1 MRKSLSLVGDKNL
14 SYYALVGDIGGT
26 NARFALVKEN
36 SVELSHVEV
45 LSCED
50 FVNFDQAVA
59 CYYDKVGV
67 SPVAR
72 ACISFACPIGDD
84 IKMTNNHWAF
94 NVAAMQQQLG
104 LKQFALLNDFTAMAY
119 GMLFIENDE
128 KLLLQAGSDKHLD
141 NPRLVLGPG
150 TGLGVSCLVP
160 QTQVDSAVSW
170 QAVATEGGHV
180 SFAPVNALQ
189 VKILV
194 ILQRK
199 YQRVS
204 VERILSGDGIV
215 ALYQAICEIKQAPA
229 SFDSAAQITGAAI
242 ANEDALAVLALEVFC
257 EVLGAVTGDLVLAQG
272 ARGGVYLCG
281 GIPPRIQEF
290 LLNSNFCVSMANKGR
305 FNQYLSQVPVW
316 LCDAKYPG
324 LLGAAAALKIQ
335 G

>member
-1 MRKSLSLVGDKNL
+1 M

-26 NARFALVKEN
+26 NARFALVKQD
-36 SVELSHVEV
+36 SVELTHVEV
-45 LSCED
+45 LSCKD
-50 FVNFDQAVA
+50 FSNFDQALER
-59 CYYDKVGV
+59 YYEKIGV
-67 SPVAR
+67 SPVER
-72 ACISFACPIGDD
+72 ACISFACPIGDE

-94 NVAAMQQQLG
+94 NVAAMQRQLN
-104 LKQFALLNDFTAMAY
+104 LKQFLLLNDFTAMAY

-128 KLLLQAGSDKHLD
+128 KLLIQEGTDKLSD

-160 QTQVDSAVSW
+160 QTQGDSPLSW
-170 QAVATEGGHV
+170 QAVATEGGHI
-180 SFAPVNALQ
+180 SFAPVNELQ
-189 VKILV
+189 RQILV
-194 ILQRK
+194 VLQRK
-199 YQRVS
+199 YKRVS
-204 VERILSGDGIV
+204 VERILSGDGII
-215 ALYQAICEIKQAPA
+215 ALYCAICEIKQVQQR
-229 SFDSAAQITGAAI
+229 FESAAAITAAAI
-242 ANEDALAVLALEVFC
+242 ANEDKFAVLTLQVFC

-290 LLNSNFCVSMANKGR
+290 LLNSQFCTAMADKGR